1 MKIEGGNLKKA
12 GLYLLIVLS
21 IARFAVVPAKTA
33 VERRT
38 AVVEDYLS
46 AYASKSDLL
55 QKYLAIDTKDDPE
68 VNNELASLIY
78 PKGSN
83 RTAIQTEIVNL
94 LTKSAEAN
102 ALVVQNFQLIEG
114 TEDSVLIEA
123 SVMVRVQGLLKPTYK
138 LFKAIADARPVL
150 RIKSVEINV
159 MDKTYTTRIVV
170 SGYIRK
176 V

>member
-1 MKIEGGNLKKA
+1 MNIKGGNLKKA

-21 IARFAVVPAKTA
+21 IARFAVVPVKTA
-33 VERRT
+33 VEKRT

-46 AYASKSDLL
+46 AYAAKSDLL
-55 QKYLAIDTKDDPE
+55 QKYLAVDTKDDPE

-78 PKGSN
+78 TKGSN

-114 TEDSVLIEA
+114 TEDAVLIEA
-123 SVMVRVQGLLKPTYK
+123 SVMVRVQGQIKQTYK
-138 LFKAIADARPVL
+138 FFKAVQDARPVL

-159 MDKTYTTRIVV
+159 NDKTYTTKIVIT
-170 SGYIRK
+170 GYI
-176 V
+176 